1 MKKSSSDTI
10 DYYDDNKGAFMRN
23 IVIMQEQMYKSIFA
37 MSTKRVKCIR
47 HNGVNICPILD
58 KYAIK
63 DQS

>member
-1 MKKSSSDTI
+1 
-10 DYYDDNKGAFMRN
+10 MRN
-23 IVIMQEQMYKSIFA
+23 IVIMQEQLYKSILD
-37 MSTKRVKCIR
+37 MSTKRVKYIR